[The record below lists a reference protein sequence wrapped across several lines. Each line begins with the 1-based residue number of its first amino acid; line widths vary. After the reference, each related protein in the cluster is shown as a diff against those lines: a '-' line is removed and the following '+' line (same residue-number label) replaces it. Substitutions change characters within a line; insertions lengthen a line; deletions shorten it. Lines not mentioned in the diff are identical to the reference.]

1 MSQRFRTRHSASSL
15 LQPSPECNDFF
26 APAGSA
32 CAARKNS
39 PLHHPSDW
47 PKGSFKFHFVSH
59 ERSAVASFK
68 IMIVAAA
75 PKAAAHHAILK
86 IIRALIS
93 RDATCMCQ
101 SESEVGALPRNLLP
115 RADQPGGHAGN
126 GPLAAPVCR
135 GHVQINA
142 AREIEAA
149 LDWPQSM

>member
-1 MSQRFRTRHSASSL
+1 
-15 LQPSPECNDFF
+15 
-26 APAGSA
+26 
-32 CAARKNS
+32 
-39 PLHHPSDW
+39 
-47 PKGSFKFHFVSH
+47 
-59 ERSAVASFK
+59 
-68 IMIVAAA
+68 MIVAEA
-75 PKAAAHHAILK
+75 PKVAAHHAILK

-115 RADQPGGHAGN
+115 RADQPGDHAGN

-149 LDWPQSM
+149 LDWRRN